1 MRHTWSEVDLGLNN
15 PVPNRDNNRFSEVSP
30 PSKSSGLL
38 RRDTDPPELLTG
50 TCKLMKEQIAA
61 LIESALKTLVD
72 NGVLPEDVQPR
83 IMVENTRDKSHGDF
97 ASNIAMTL
105 AKPAK
110 RNPRELAQL
119 LTEALPDVPELE
131 RTEIAGPGFI
141 NFFMSQASTSAVVE
155 QILTAGEKFGLVEKN
170 ANEKVQVEFVSANPT
185 GPLHVG
191 HGRGA
196 AYGATVADLLE
207 AAGVNVDREYYVND
221 AGRQMNI
228 LATSVWLRYLEKCG
242 QELTFPSNGYK
253 GAYIYDIAAELFEK
267 EGDRLNHPVAD
278 VFADIPADEPQGGD
292 KELHIDALIERANT
306 LLGEADY
313 RIVFDAGLDS
323 ILDDIRDD
331 LGEFGVNYQTWFSE
345 RSLTSSGDVDRALET
360 LTEKGFIYKDET
372 DGNLWFRSTDFG
384 DDKDRV
390 VKRANGATT
399 YFASDIAYHMNKFE
413 RGYDKVINIWGADH
427 HGYITR
433 VKAAIEALGYDPKRL
448 EVRLVQFAILYR
460 GEERVQM
467 STRSGSFVTLREL
480 RDEVGSDACRFFYVT
495 RKAEQHMDF
504 DLELAK
510 SESKDNPVYYIQ
522 YAHARVC
529 SVKRKL
535 DDAGWSWDK
544 DAGLANL
551 SILDS
556 EHEKDLITKLS
567 KYPEVLKNAGLSHEP
582 HMLANYL
589 KELAGDFHTYYNAH
603 KMLIEDADLRNAR
616 ITLSEAARQVIA
628 NGLQLLGV
636 SAPEQM

>member
-1 MRHTWSEVDLGLNN
+1 
-15 PVPNRDNNRFSEVSP
+15 
-30 PSKSSGLL
+30 
-38 RRDTDPPELLTG
+38 
-50 TCKLMKEQIAA
+50 MKEHIAE
-61 LIESALKTLVD
+61 LIQSALNSLLE
-72 NGVLPEDVQPR
+72 NGVLPADVQPR

-97 ASNIAMTL
+97 ASNVSLTL
-105 AKPAK
+105 AKAAK
-110 RNPRELAQL
+110 RNPRELAQMI
-119 LTEALPDVPELE
+119 TDALPASPQLD

-141 NFFMSQASTSAVVE
+141 NFFMNQESTAAVVE
-155 QILTAGEKFGLVEKN
+155 QILTQGQSFGLVEKKSD
-170 ANEKVQVEFVSANPT
+170 EKVQVEFVSANPT

-196 AYGATVADLLE
+196 AYGATVSDLLE

-242 QELTFPSNGYK
+242 QELIFPCNGYK
-253 GAYIYDIAAELFEK
+253 GAYVHDIAAELQAK
-267 EGDRLNHPVAD
+267 EGDRLSRPVAD
-278 VFADIPADEPQGGD
+278 VFADIPDDEPFGGD
-292 KELHIDALIERANT
+292 KEIHIDALIERANA
-306 LLGEADY
+306 LLGEDDY

-323 ILDDIRDD
+323 ILTDIRDD

-345 RSLTSSGDVDRALET
+345 RSLTSTGDVDRALET

-372 DGNLWFRSTDFG
+372 DGNFWFRSTEFG

-390 VKRANGATT
+390 VKRANGQTT

-433 VKAAIEALGYDPKRL
+433 VKAAIQALGYDPERL
-448 EVRLVQFAILYR
+448 VVRLVQFAILYR

-529 SVKRKL
+529 SVMRKL
-535 DDAGWSWDK
+535 SEAGWSWDK
-544 DAGLANL
+544 AAGLAAL
-551 SILDS
+551 SRLET

-567 KYPEVLKNAGLSHEP
+567 KYPDVLKNAGLSHEP

-589 KELAGDFHTYYNAH
+589 KELASDFHTYYNAQ
-603 KMLIEDADLRNAR
+603 KMLIEDAELRNAR
-616 ITLSEAARQVIA
+616 LTLSEASRQVIS

-636 SAPEQM
+636 SAPEHM

>member
-1 MRHTWSEVDLGLNN
+1 
-15 PVPNRDNNRFSEVSP
+15 
-30 PSKSSGLL
+30 
-38 RRDTDPPELLTG
+38 
-50 TCKLMKEQIAA
+50 MKEHIAE
-61 LIESALKTLVD
+61 LIQSALNSLLE
-72 NGVLPEDVQPR
+72 NGVLPADVQPR

-97 ASNIAMTL
+97 ASNVSLTL
-105 AKPAK
+105 AKAAK
-110 RNPRELAQL
+110 RNPRELAQMI
-119 LTEALPDVPELE
+119 TDALPASPQLD

-141 NFFMSQASTSAVVE
+141 NFFMNQESTAAVVE
-155 QILTAGEKFGLVEKN
+155 QILTQGQSFGLVEKKSD
-170 ANEKVQVEFVSANPT
+170 EKVQVEFVSANPT

-196 AYGATVADLLE
+196 AYGATVSDLLE

-242 QELTFPSNGYK
+242 QELIFPCNGYK
-253 GAYIYDIAAELFEK
+253 GAYVHDIAAELQAK
-267 EGDRLNHPVAD
+267 EGDRLSRPVAD
-278 VFADIPADEPQGGD
+278 VFADIPDDEPFGGD
-292 KELHIDALIERANT
+292 KEIHIDALIERANA
-306 LLGEADY
+306 LLGEDDY

-323 ILDDIRDD
+323 ILTDIRDD

-345 RSLTSSGDVDRALET
+345 RSLTSTGDVDRALET

-372 DGNLWFRSTDFG
+372 DGNFWFRSTEFG

-390 VKRANGATT
+390 VKRANGQTT

-433 VKAAIEALGYDPKRL
+433 VKAAIQALGYDPERL
-448 EVRLVQFAILYR
+448 VVRLVQFAILYR

-529 SVKRKL
+529 SVMRKL
-535 DDAGWSWDK
+535 SEAGWSWDK
-544 DAGLANL
+544 AAGLAAL
-551 SILDS
+551 SRLET

-567 KYPEVLKNAGLSHEP
+567 KYPDVLKNAGLSHEP

-589 KELAGDFHTYYNAH
+589 KELASDFHTYYNAQ
-603 KMLIEDADLRNAR
+603 KMLIEDAELRNAR
-616 ITLSEAARQVIA
+616 LTLSEASRQVIS
-628 NGLQLLGV
+628 NGLQLLGEIGKSV
-636 SAPEQM
+636 V